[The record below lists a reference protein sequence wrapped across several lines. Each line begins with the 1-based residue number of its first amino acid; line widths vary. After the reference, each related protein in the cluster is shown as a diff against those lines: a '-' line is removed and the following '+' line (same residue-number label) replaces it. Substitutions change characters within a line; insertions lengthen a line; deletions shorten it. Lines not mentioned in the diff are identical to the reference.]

1 MEKFLK
7 ALKELIK
14 EYDLEPIN
22 PDNNGGNNGS
32 SGDNSKTPKIIMYT
46 DTISI
51 HNDKIL
57 FNYHGSVYNIYFKK
71 IIMMLAEQTP
81 DVPEPSS
88 SDVNEK

>member
-22 PDNNGGNNGS
+22 PDNNGS
-32 SGDNSKTPKIIMYT
+32 AEDNSKTPKIIMYT

-71 IIMMLAEQTP
+71 IIMMLAEQSP

-88 SDVNEK
+88 INVNDQK